1 VTVSPATLL
10 DLAQTRVWS
19 DDSALPG
26 YEATTL
32 PLAPDDDGPL
42 CATLVRR
49 HRTETTRRA
58 VLYVHGF
65 VDYFFQ
71 THVADAFA
79 KAGWDFY
86 ALDLRRYGRSL
97 RGGNRP
103 NYTTNLSHYDEEL
116 SLAIDI
122 VRREEEHD
130 TLVLL
135 GHSTG
140 GLITSWYMHRGALRN
155 DVQGLVLNSPFFDF
169 AIPASRRIKLKVAT
183 LLGSI
188 IPSASDPKA
197 VSRWYGDSL
206 FKEHHGEWTYDLRWK
221 PLLGFPAYFGWVRA
235 VRKVQVRLAKGLSIA
250 SPVLLLHAGS
260 SLLAEDEWKDA
271 YLANDI
277 VLDVEH
283 MKGRG
288 PGIGRDVTLQ
298 NFPDGVHD
306 LFLSRRSVRDDVLH
320 STLTWLESR
329 FGVAA
334 NV

>member
-1 VTVSPATLL
+1 MTVPAAASADT
-10 DLAQTRVWS
+10 AQSRVWVS
-19 DDSALPG
+19 DSALVG

-49 HRTETTRRA
+49 HRTTPTRRA

-71 THVADAFA
+71 THVADAFVS
-79 KAGWDFY
+79 AGWDFY

-103 NYTTNLSHYDEEL
+103 NYTTGLSHYDEEL

-122 VRREEEHD
+122 VRREEGHD

-140 GLITSWYMHRGALRN
+140 GLITSWYMHRGELRN
-155 DVQGLVLNSPFFDF
+155 DVQALVLNSPFFDF
-169 AIPASRRIKLKVAT
+169 AIPSSRRLMLAIGT
-183 LLGSI
+183 FLGAI
-188 IPSASDPKA
+188 MPSVSDPKA
-197 VSRWYGDSL
+197 ISRWYGDSL
-206 FKEHHGEWTYDLRWK
+206 LKEHHGEWTYDLRWK

-235 VRKVQVRLAKGLSIA
+235 IRKVQTRLAKGLSIT

-260 SLLAEDEWKDA
+260 SMFAKGEWNDA

-283 MKGRG
+283 MKARG

-298 NFPDGVHD
+298 GFPGGMHD
-306 LFLSRRSVRDDVLH
+306 LFLSRKAVRDDVIR
-320 STLTWLESR
+320 SMLTWLESR
-329 FGVAA
+329 FGAA
-334 NV
+334 PHV